1 VSNAEDKTFK
11 YGTLPD
17 TVPDITGGYSA
28 DASWSSV
35 WPSTLYTLWH
45 AYGDAA
51 PVARYWPGVLAF
63 VNATFAGLDKHGDAF
78 SQFGDWCPPPAVQG
92 GGQGPK
98 PKPSCV
104 YCALARPP
112 AAPASATLTNPKTP
126 TRPRAPA

>member
-1 VSNAEDKTFK
+1 MAAFYIHWAATLDDSLVSNAEDKTFK

-78 SQFGDWCPPPAVQG
+78 SQFGDWC
-92 GGQGPK
+92 GQIMR
-98 PKPSCV
+98 
-104 YCALARPP
+104 LRP
-112 AAPASATLTNPKTP
+112 AAATLATLTTNP
-126 TRPRAPA
+126 TRASQP